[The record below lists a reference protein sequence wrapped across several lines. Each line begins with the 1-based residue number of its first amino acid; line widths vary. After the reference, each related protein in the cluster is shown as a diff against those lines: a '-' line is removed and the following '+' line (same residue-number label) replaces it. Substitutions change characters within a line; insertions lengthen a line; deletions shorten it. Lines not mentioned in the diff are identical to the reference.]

1 MFATSACGRLSKG
14 GGRVVKT
21 TFMDDKDDV
30 KELKSFL
37 GKAYQSSHLN
47 FLIGSGASTPAI
59 GLAGKVEQEI
69 QREYE
74 SGKDENIKTADRK
87 KYRFLRDVQNPTNLL
102 IRNEPCCKNAR
113 TTVNYKR
120 LLNLIANILYERN
133 TTLLPR
139 QASIFTTN
147 YDLFIEKAG
156 EHVPGLILND
166 GFGRTSSFSMRHT
179 FSPQLYFNSTVNTGN
194 LFNYRAELPT
204 VNLLK
209 VHGSLSWYHEKA
221 NKQDSS
227 EKDQIVFKVR
237 EIADKGENPCYD
249 EVKKYLDSFYL
260 VLPEYHKFRSA
271 VIDRNY
277 YELLRIY
284 ANELQRENCLLLVFG
299 FSFADEHILEITLR
313 ALKNVSLKIVI
324 LSYDRRSACAFGRK
338 FDGFP
343 NVEIVAPCGD
353 NKIGFD
359 VFGDLLRARPT
370 VKRSG

>member
-1 MFATSACGRLSKG
+1 MLKGGRL
-14 GGRVVKT
+14 VVKT
-21 TFMDDKDDV
+21 TCMDDKKEV
-30 KELKSFL
+30 EELKSFL
-37 GKAYQSSHLN
+37 GRAYQSSHIN

-69 QREYE
+69 QELYE
-74 SGKDENIKTADRK
+74 SGIDENIEKADRK
-87 KYRFLRDVQNPTNLL
+87 KYDFLVDIQNATNLL
-102 IRNEPCCKNAR
+102 IRNKPCCKNTR
-113 TTVNYKR
+113 TSDNYIQ
-120 LLNLIANILYERN
+120 LLNLIANILHERN

-156 EHVPGLILND
+156 EQVPGLILND
-166 GFGRTSSFSMRHT
+166 GFGRTSRFSMRHR
-179 FSPQLYFNSTVNTGN
+179 FSPQVYFNSTLNTGN

-209 VHGSLSWYHEKA
+209 VHGSLSWYHEIV
-221 NKQDSS
+221 NKQDCA
-227 EKDQIVFKVR
+227 EKGHIFFKVR
-237 EIADKGENPCYD
+237 EIESKGENPSYD
-249 EVKKYLDSFYL
+249 EVKEYLASFYL

-284 ANELQRENCLLLVFG
+284 ANELQRENSLLLVFG

-313 ALKNVSLKIVI
+313 ALRNVSLKIVI
-324 LSYDRRSACAFGRK
+324 LSYSNDDVCEFERK

-343 NVEIVAPCGD
+343 NVQIVAPCGD

-359 VFGDLLRARPT
+359 VFGEFLKTRPT
-370 VKRSG
+370 AKRNS